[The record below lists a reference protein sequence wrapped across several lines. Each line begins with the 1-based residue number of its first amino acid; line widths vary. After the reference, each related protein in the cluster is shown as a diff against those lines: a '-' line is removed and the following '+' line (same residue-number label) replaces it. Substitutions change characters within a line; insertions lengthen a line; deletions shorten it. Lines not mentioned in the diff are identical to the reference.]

1 MRKRIVTMLT
11 YGTVALLFSLAQ
23 SASAQVTEDV
33 PAATTGIKVFSV
45 DLTGGAAV
53 PGPGAEGSGSAFV
66 IVNPGAQSVCYAVD
80 LAGISTPTAAH
91 IHEGSVDEA
100 GGPVVPLEMDNGGFG
115 GCATN
120 VDVEVVERIAE
131 EPSAFYVNVHNEDF
145 PQGALRGQLDG

>member
-1 MRKRIVTMLT
+1 MRKRIVTMLIC
-11 YGTVALLFSLAQ
+11 GTVALLFSLSQ
-23 SASAQVTEDV
+23 SAAAQVADDV
-33 PAATTGIKVFSV
+33 PSATTGIKAFSF
-45 DLTGGAAV
+45 DLTGADQV

-66 IVNPGAQSVCYAVD
+66 IVNPRAQSVCYALD

-91 IHEGSVDEA
+91 IHEGAAGEA
-100 GGPVVPLEMDNGGFG
+100 GGPVVPFEMDNGGFG

-120 VDVEVVERIAE
+120 VDADMVERIAE